1 MKLSTLETP
10 GTLQRGGDI
19 CTKPRRTEFVRLKS
33 RGAEARDNLTVERT
47 PYAKTETHKI
57 HLGTLSPPPGGRR
70 FCRKGRHGPLQHVP
84 CGQNCPWLRT
94 TGLGKFFFLL
104 SILVENLG
112 TQGYVW
118 GLWLLGGAPWS
129 GKMCTAFKRHPGAQQ
144 RIQESWF
151 PAMRKT
157 PGPTLV
163 LGRPEP
169 WALRSQHGTRQ
180 VLFLEGEP
188 GFGPPAK

>member
-19 CTKPRRTEFVRLKS
+19 CTKPRRTEFVWLKS
-33 RGAEARDNLTVERT
+33 RGAEARDNLTVGRT

-57 HLGTLSPPPGGRR
+57 HPGTLHPPPRWQKVLQER
-70 FCRKGRHGPLQHVP
+70 QARAIATCILRAKLPLVENYWARQIF
-84 CGQNCPWLRT
+84 L
-94 TGLGKFFFLL
+94 LL

-169 WALRSQHGTRQ
+169 WALRSQHGTRRE
-180 VLFLEGEP
+180 LFLEGEP
-188 GFGPPAK
+188 VFGPPAK